1 MTCEECREILLDS
14 DKCASRKS
22 WMPGVSVLSLAKLH
36 TENCSACA
44 NSMSEIS
51 KMNDALDQLR
61 SSTKQMEAPA
71 TIETNLLVEFRRR
84 ALPARSVPITFRRR
98 LLWGSA
104 LVLALAAG
112 LISYSALRA
121 RSLMTVQALRTER
134 PAQQPPAPLYSG
146 ASPDRAP
153 IENQQ
158 PGTDRAPSASSK
170 LERRTR
176 PTIPA
181 RKESSLPVPVN
192 PAPVND
198 ELSLNGGG
206 SVVRVILPLASLVA
220 MGVPM
225 YPEMS
230 GRGITADV
238 ARDPFGAVIAIHL
251 VETRPI
257 TN

>member
-1 MTCEECREILLDS
+1 
-14 DKCASRKS
+14 
-22 WMPGVSVLSLAKLH
+22 LSLAKLH

-134 PAQQPPAPLYSG
+134 PAQQPAPLYSG